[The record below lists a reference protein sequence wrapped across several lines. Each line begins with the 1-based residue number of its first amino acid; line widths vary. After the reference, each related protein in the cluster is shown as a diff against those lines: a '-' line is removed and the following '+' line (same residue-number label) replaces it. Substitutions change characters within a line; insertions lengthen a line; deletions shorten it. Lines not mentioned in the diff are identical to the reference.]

1 LDLYR
6 SHLDQVLSLYFK
18 DESLV
23 FLIMVWL
30 SRCSCTEVDVS
41 EDSIY
46 ETNGYGWISN
56 NYFTNFIDGTCPLSP
71 ELRSI
76 DEEEGFYLYQNET
89 DFPSSVVLRGRKI
102 FEVCVLGLINKMAD
116 AGNWYSKVASTLVK
130 SISNPSP

>member
-1 LDLYR
+1 
-6 SHLDQVLSLYFK
+6 
-18 DESLV
+18 
-23 FLIMVWL
+23 MVWL
-30 SRCSCTEVDVS
+30 SRCSCTKVDVS

-46 ETNGYGWISN
+46 EINGYSWIGD

-71 ELRSI
+71 ELRSL

-89 DFPSSVVLRGRKI
+89 DFPSFSFGNKKI
-102 FEVCVLGLINKMAD
+102 FEECVLELINKMAE

>member
-1 LDLYR
+1 M
-6 SHLDQVLSLYFK
+6 
-18 DESLV
+18 
-23 FLIMVWL
+23 IWL

-46 ETNGYGWISN
+46 ETNGYGWFIN

-89 DFPSSVVLRGRKI
+89 GFPSSFGFGDRKI
-102 FEVCVLGLINKMAD
+102 FEVCVLEQINKMAET
-116 AGNWYSKVASTLVK
+116 GNWYSKIASTLVK
-130 SISNPSP
+130 SISNPSS